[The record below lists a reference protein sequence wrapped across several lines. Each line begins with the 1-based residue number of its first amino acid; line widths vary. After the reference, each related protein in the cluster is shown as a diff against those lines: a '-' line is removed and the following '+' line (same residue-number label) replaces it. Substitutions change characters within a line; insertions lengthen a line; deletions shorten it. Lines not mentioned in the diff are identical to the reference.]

1 MPKKNIY
8 IITIFKK
15 SFLFTKQLEEQS
27 TNESKDESYIPLE
40 DYSKT
45 GSANYRGVFKS
56 TSDLPY
62 DFDSYNDQAYE
73 KMFKQRLDALE
84 TNVCNFKYNFLFDK
98 SVLEENGFE
107 VAFLDTDQNPDRN
120 EIGAHM

>member
-1 MPKKNIY
+1 MKYFITTIY
-8 IITIFKK
+8 KIIF
-15 SFLFTKQLEEQS
+15 FTQQLEEKS
-27 TNESKDESYIPLE
+27 TNEPKDESYIPLE

-45 GSANYRGVFKS
+45 GNANYKGVFKS
-56 TSDLPY
+56 TSDLPN

-84 TNVCNFKYNFLFDK
+84 TNVCNFQYNFLFDK